1 MLISSRRSRIVS
13 SKQCSGRSRAEG
25 ITTKTLLSTS
35 PCRGEVDRA
44 QRDRM
49 GARRRY
55 GPTRPLRGQ
64 PSPCRGGWTT
74 GIGMLDRIL
83 TVGGYTLLSRLT
95 GFMRDIMLAAII
107 GAGPVADAFFV
118 AFRLPNHF
126 RAIFAEG
133 AFNAAFIP
141 AYARIRTQ
149 GGEVA
154 AALFGDRIFTLL
166 LASQIVLLALALIFT
181 PQAIDLLAPGFSRDP
196 QQFALAVGL
205 TRITFPY
212 LLLITLVTLWSGILN
227 ALNRFAAAAAASTLL
242 NVSMMATLAVA
253 WLFPSPGHAAA
264 WGVLISGVL
273 QAALVGGDAWRA
285 GVMTSFHALTWD
297 DDVRR
302 FFKALVPATIGSAGT
317 QLALFADTIIAS
329 FLTTGALSALYY
341 ADRIDQLPIG
351 VIGIAVGTVLVPE
364 MTHRVAAGDHE
375 GARSAQNRAIEFALL
390 LALPCVV
397 AFLIIPGTI
406 MQGLFM
412 RGAFNAEDAHSA
424 AMTLAA
430 YTIGLVPFVLIR
442 SVVAP
447 FLARGDTLTPVKAA
461 LTGTAVNIAC
471 KVALMGSLSQV
482 GLALATSIGAWINFV
497 LVLWFAG
504 RAGLIAADATL
515 KSSLAKLAA
524 AGVAFAVFLLIAS
537 PVVTSLLSSMSRFRA
552 ESELLV
558 LTVLGG
564 TFYGVLVM
572 VLFGRRWLSLRRGQA
587 QTAPSAPLDAFE
599 GTSAPAAGP
608 DEI

>member
-1 MLISSRRSRIVS
+1 M
-13 SKQCSGRSRAEG
+13 
-25 ITTKTLLSTS
+25 
-35 PCRGEVDRA
+35 
-44 QRDRM
+44 
-49 GARRRY
+49 
-55 GPTRPLRGQ
+55 
-64 PSPCRGGWTT
+64 
-74 GIGMLDRIL
+74 IGRIL
-83 TVGGYTLLSRLT
+83 TVGGYTLLSRVT
-95 GFMRDIMLAAII
+95 GFVRDIMLAAII

-154 AALFGDRIFTLL
+154 AKLFGDRIFTLL
-166 LASQIVLLALALIFT
+166 LATQVVLLALALIFT
-181 PQAIDLLAPGFSRDP
+181 PQAIDVLAPGFSRDP
-196 QQFALAVGL
+196 QQFALAVSL

-212 LLLITLVTLWSGILN
+212 LLLITLVTLWGGILN

-242 NVSMMATLAVA
+242 NVAMMATLATA
-253 WLFPSPGHAAA
+253 WLFPSAGHAAA

-273 QAALVGGDAWRA
+273 QAALVGGDAWLA
-285 GVMTSFHALTWD
+285 GVMTSFHALAWD
-297 DDVRR
+297 DDVKR
-302 FFKALVPATIGSAGT
+302 FFKALLPATVGSAGT

-329 FLTTGALSALYY
+329 FLTAGALSALYY

-390 LALPCVV
+390 LAIPCVV
-397 AFLIIPGTI
+397 AFVVVPEVI
-406 MQGLFM
+406 MRGLFM
-412 RGAFNAEDAHSA
+412 RGAFTAADAHAA
-424 AMTLAA
+424 AMTLVA
-430 YTIGLVPFVLIR
+430 YTIGLIPFVLIR

-461 LTGTAVNIAC
+461 LTGTAVNIVF
-471 KVALMGSLSQV
+471 KVALMGPLAQV
-482 GLALATSIGAWINFV
+482 GLALATSIGAWVNFV
-497 LVLWFAG
+497 LVLWLAA
-504 RAGLIAADATL
+504 RRGLIASDTTL
-515 KSSLAKLAA
+515 KSSLTKLGI
-524 AGVAFAVFLLIAS
+524 AGFLFFAFLFVATPAV
-537 PVVTSLLSSMSRFRA
+537 TYLLSSLSRFRD
-552 ESELLV
+552 ESELLLLV
-558 LTVLGG
+558 LLGG
-564 TFYGVLVM
+564 GFYGVLVA
-572 VLFGRRWLSLRRGQA
+572 VLFGRRWLSLMRAQA
-587 QTAPSAPLDAFE
+587 QTAPAAPIDAFE